1 MTHVVGEEAR
11 NMTLA
16 ELKDKLSL
24 KPLNDVYEKEL
35 DGAFVS
41 DMVSDVMAGAK
52 PGNVWVT
59 TQTHKNVVAA
69 ANLVDVAAVIVTRGR
84 PVSDETLEIASR
96 AELTVF
102 STDLDTYSLV
112 GKLHEAGV

>member
-1 MTHVVGEEAR
+1 MR
-11 NMTLA
+11 LA

-24 KPLNDVYEKEL
+24 KPMNDVYDKEVE
-35 DGAFVS
+35 GAFVS
-41 DMVSDVMAGAK
+41 DMVSDVMAGAR
-52 PGNVWVT
+52 PANVWVT

-84 PVSDETLEIASR
+84 PVSDETLEMASR
-96 AELTVF
+96 AELTIL